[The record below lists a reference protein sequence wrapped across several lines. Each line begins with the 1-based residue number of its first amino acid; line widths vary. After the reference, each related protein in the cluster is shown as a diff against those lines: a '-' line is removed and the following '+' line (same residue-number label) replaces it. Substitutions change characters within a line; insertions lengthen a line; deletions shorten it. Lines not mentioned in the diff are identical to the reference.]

1 MPTTDQA
8 IAITL
13 PSLIHRIG
21 SDTVKRL
28 KLQAQTFDCELKRI
42 RRSRNWQLLGE
53 AASMQKFVIQ
63 IKQTEY
69 QVAEYLIRRVEA
81 GLRLPSDKIEPI
93 EVQLQRLV
101 QQNPSITLAELM
113 AATHC
118 SLMQARAAR
127 FAEESLSDLLM
138 K

>member
-53 AASMQKFVIQ
+53 AASMQNFVFQ

-69 QVAEYLIRRVEA
+69 QEAEYLIRKLETA
-81 GLRLPSDKIEPI
+81 LKQHSDKLEPL
-93 EVQLQRLV
+93 ETKLQRLIS
-101 QQNPSITLAELM
+101 QKPSITLAELM
-113 AATHC
+113 AVTQC
-118 SLMQARAAR
+118 SLVQAREAR
-127 FAEESLSDLLM
+127 FAQDL
-138 K
+138 

>member
-81 GLRLPSDKIEPI
+81 GLGCRATRL
-93 EVQLQRLV
+93 
-101 QQNPSITLAELM
+101 NPSKSS
-113 AATHC
+113 C
-118 SLMQARAAR
+118 SV
-127 FAEESLSDLLM
+127 
-138 K
+138 

>member
-53 AASMQKFVIQ
+53 AASMQNFVFQ

-118 SLMQARAAR
+118 SLMHARAAR
-127 FAEESLSDLLM
+127 FAEESFE
-138 K
+138 

>member
-42 RRSRNWQLLGE
+42 RRSRNWQSFGE
-53 AASMQKFVIQ
+53 AALMQKFVIQ

-69 QVAEYLIRRVEA
+69 QEAEYLIRKLETA
-81 GLRLPSDKIEPI
+81 LKQHSDKLEPL
-93 EVQLQRLV
+93 ETKLQRLIS
-101 QQNPSITLAELM
+101 QKPSITLAELM
-113 AATHC
+113 AVTQC
-118 SLMQARAAR
+118 SLVQAREAR
-127 FAEESLSDLLM
+127 FAQDL
-138 K
+138 

>member
-53 AASMQKFVIQ
+53 AASMQNFVFQ

-127 FAEESLSDLLM
+127 FAEENFE
-138 K
+138 

>member
-1 MPTTDQA
+1 MSITDQA

-13 PSLIHRIG
+13 PSLIHRLG

-28 KLQAQTFDCELKRI
+28 KLQAQAFDCELKRI

-81 GLRLPSDKIEPI
+81 GLRPPSDKIESI

-113 AATHC
+113 AATHY

-127 FAEESLSDLLM
+127 FAEDSFD
-138 K
+138 

>member
-1 MPTTDQA
+1 MSITDQA

-13 PSLIHRIG
+13 PSLIHRLG

-28 KLQAQTFDCELKRI
+28 RLQAQAFDCELRRI
-42 RRSRNWQLLGE
+42 RRSRNGQLLGE

-69 QVAEYLIRRVEA
+69 QVSKYLIRRVEA
-81 GLRLPSDKIEPI
+81 GLRPPSDKIESI

-113 AATHC
+113 AAIHC

-127 FAEESLSDLLM
+127 FAEDSFD
-138 K
+138 

>member
-21 SDTVKRL
+21 SDPVKRL

-127 FAEESLSDLLM
+127 FAEESFE
-138 K
+138 

>member
-69 QVAEYLIRRVEA
+69 QVAEYLIRRVESRFKAAERQDRTHRSPAAAFSSAKSVHNLSGTHGSYTLQLDA
-81 GLRLPSDKIEPI
+81 GASG
-93 EVQLQRLV
+93 
-101 QQNPSITLAELM
+101 SF
-113 AATHC
+113 C
-118 SLMQARAAR
+118 
-127 FAEESLSDLLM
+127 
-138 K
+138 

>member
-42 RRSRNWQLLGE
+42 RRSRNWQLFGE
-53 AASMQKFVIQ
+53 AALMQNFVIQ

-69 QVAEYLIRRVEA
+69 QEAEYLIRKLETA
-81 GLRLPSDKIEPI
+81 LKQHSDKLEPL
-93 EVQLQRLV
+93 ETKLQRLIS
-101 QQNPSITLAELM
+101 QKPSITLAELM
-113 AATHC
+113 AVTQC
-118 SLMQARAAR
+118 SLVQAREAR
-127 FAEESLSDLLM
+127 FAQDL
-138 K
+138 

>member
-1 MPTTDQA
+1 M
-8 IAITL
+8 AITL
-13 PSLIHRIG
+13 PSLIHRLG

-28 KLQAQTFDCELKRI
+28 RLQAQAFDCELKRI

-69 QVAEYLIRRVEA
+69 QVSEYLIRRVEA
-81 GLRLPSDKIEPI
+81 GLRPPSDKIESI
-93 EVQLQRLV
+93 VQLQRLV

-127 FAEESLSDLLM
+127 FAEDSFD
-138 K
+138 

>member
-42 RRSRNWQLLGE
+42 RRSRNWQLFGE
-53 AASMQKFVIQ
+53 AALMQNFVIQ

-69 QVAEYLIRRVEA
+69 QEAEYLIRKLETV
-81 GLRLPSDKIEPI
+81 LKQHSDKLEPL
-93 EVQLQRLV
+93 ETKLQRLIS
-101 QQNPSITLAELM
+101 QKPSITLAELM
-113 AATHC
+113 AVTQC
-118 SLMQARAAR
+118 SLVQAREAR
-127 FAEESLSDLLM
+127 FAQDL
-138 K
+138 

>member
-42 RRSRNWQLLGE
+42 RRSRNWQSLGE

-69 QVAEYLIRRVEA
+69 QEAEYLIRKLETA
-81 GLRLPSDKIEPI
+81 LKQHSDKLEPL
-93 EVQLQRLV
+93 ETKLQRLIS
-101 QQNPSITLAELM
+101 QKPSITLAELM
-113 AATHC
+113 AVTQC
-118 SLMQARAAR
+118 SLVQAREAR
-127 FAEESLSDLLM
+127 FAQDL
-138 K
+138 

>member
-69 QVAEYLIRRVEA
+69 QVAEYLIRRVEV
-81 GLRLPSDKIEPI
+81 GLRLPSD
-93 EVQLQRLV
+93 RS
-101 QQNPSITLAELM
+101 NPSKSS
-113 AATHC
+113 C
-118 SLMQARAAR
+118 SV
-127 FAEESLSDLLM
+127 
-138 K
+138 

>member
-81 GLRLPSDKIEPI
+81 GLRQASDKIEPI

-101 QQNPSITLAELM
+101 QQKPSITLAELM
-113 AATHC
+113 VATHC

-127 FAEESLSDLLM
+127 FAEDSFD
-138 K
+138 

>member
-53 AASMQKFVIQ
+53 AASMQNFVFQ

-81 GLRLPSDKIEPI
+81 GLRQPSDKIEPI

-127 FAEESLSDLLM
+127 FAEEIFE
-138 K
+138 

>member
-28 KLQAQTFDCELKRI
+28 KLQARTFDCELKRI

-127 FAEESLSDLLM
+127 FAEESFE
-138 K
+138 

>member
-101 QQNPSITLAELM
+101 QQNPSITLVELM

-127 FAEESLSDLLM
+127 FAEESFE
-138 K
+138 

>member
-53 AASMQKFVIQ
+53 AASMQNFVVIP
-63 IKQTEY
+63 KPP
-69 QVAEYLIRRVEA
+69 L
-81 GLRLPSDKIEPI
+81 
-93 EVQLQRLV
+93 
-101 QQNPSITLAELM
+101 LAVVIVPRGFCPKM
-113 AATHC
+113 RPC
-118 SLMQARAAR
+118 
-127 FAEESLSDLLM
+127 
-138 K
+138 

>member
-118 SLMQARAAR
+118 SLMQARADR
-127 FAEESLSDLLM
+127 FAEESFE
-138 K
+138 

>member
-53 AASMQKFVIQ
+53 AASMQNFVIQ

-69 QVAEYLIRRVEA
+69 QEAEYLIRKLETA
-81 GLRLPSDKIEPI
+81 LKQHSDKLEPL
-93 EVQLQRLV
+93 EAKLQRLIS
-101 QQNPSITLAELM
+101 QKTSITLAELM
-113 AATHC
+113 AVTQC
-118 SLMQARAAR
+118 SLVQAREAR
-127 FAEESLSDLLM
+127 FAQDL
-138 K
+138 

>member
-53 AASMQKFVIQ
+53 AASMQNFVFQ

-69 QVAEYLIRRVEA
+69 QEAEYLIRKLETA
-81 GLRLPSDKIEPI
+81 LKQHSDKLEPL
-93 EVQLQRLV
+93 EAKLQRLIS
-101 QQNPSITLAELM
+101 QKTSITLAELM
-113 AATHC
+113 AVTQC
-118 SLMQARAAR
+118 SLVQAREAR
-127 FAEESLSDLLM
+127 FAQDL
-138 K
+138 

>member
-13 PSLIHRIG
+13 PSLILRIG

-53 AASMQKFVIQ
+53 AASMQNFVIQ

-127 FAEESLSDLLM
+127 FAEESFE
-138 K
+138 

>member
-53 AASMQKFVIQ
+53 AASMQNFVIQ

-69 QVAEYLIRRVEA
+69 QEAEYLIRKLETA
-81 GLRLPSDKIEPI
+81 LKQHSDKLEPL
-93 EVQLQRLV
+93 ETKLQRLIS
-101 QQNPSITLAELM
+101 QKPSITLAELM
-113 AATHC
+113 AVTQC
-118 SLMQARAAR
+118 SLVQAREAR
-127 FAEESLSDLLM
+127 FAQDL
-138 K
+138 

>member
-81 GLRLPSDKIEPI
+81 G
-93 EVQLQRLV
+93 
-101 QQNPSITLAELM
+101 
-113 AATHC
+113 
-118 SLMQARAAR
+118 
-127 FAEESLSDLLM
+127 
-138 K
+138 

>member
-53 AASMQKFVIQ
+53 AALMQNFVIQ

-69 QVAEYLIRRVEA
+69 QEAEYLIRKLETA
-81 GLRLPSDKIEPI
+81 LKQHSDKLEPL
-93 EVQLQRLV
+93 ETKLQRLIS
-101 QQNPSITLAELM
+101 QKPSITLAELM
-113 AATHC
+113 AVTQC
-118 SLMQARAAR
+118 SLVQAREAR
-127 FAEESLSDLLM
+127 FAQDL
-138 K
+138 

>member
-53 AASMQKFVIQ
+53 AASMQNFVFQ

-69 QVAEYLIRRVEA
+69 QVAEYLIRKLETA
-81 GLRLPSDKIEPI
+81 LKQHSDKLEPL
-93 EVQLQRLV
+93 EAKLQRLTS
-101 QQNPSITLAELM
+101 QKPSITLAELM
-113 AATHC
+113 AVTQC
-118 SLMQARAAR
+118 SLVQAREAR
-127 FAEESLSDLLM
+127 FAQDL
-138 K
+138 

>member
-53 AASMQKFVIQ
+53 AARCRNLLSKSSRPN
-63 IKQTEY
+63 IK
-69 QVAEYLIRRVEA
+69 
-81 GLRLPSDKIEPI
+81 
-93 EVQLQRLV
+93 
-101 QQNPSITLAELM
+101 
-113 AATHC
+113 
-118 SLMQARAAR
+118 
-127 FAEESLSDLLM
+127 LLNI
-138 K
+138 

>member
-42 RRSRNWQLLGE
+42 RRSRNWQSLGE
-53 AASMQKFVIQ
+53 AASMQKFIIQ

-69 QVAEYLIRRVEA
+69 QEAEYLIRKLETA
-81 GLRLPSDKIEPI
+81 LKQHSDKLEPL
-93 EVQLQRLV
+93 ETKLQRLIS
-101 QQNPSITLAELM
+101 QKPSITLAELM
-113 AATHC
+113 AVTQC
-118 SLMQARAAR
+118 SLVQAREAR
-127 FAEESLSDLLM
+127 FAQDL
-138 K
+138 

>member
-53 AASMQKFVIQ
+53 AASMQNFVIQ

-69 QVAEYLIRRVEA
+69 QEAEYLIRRVEA

-118 SLMQARAAR
+118 SLMQSRAAR
-127 FAEESLSDLLM
+127 FAEESFE
-138 K
+138 